1 MDALTP
7 FLFQYGLG
15 GAIFAVGL
23 YFGFKGGFLGLE
35 AGPKRRNLILSFA
48 GLFLLAGLQGYLQFI
63 APGEP
68 HTPPNGSVLPTGQ
81 FDRTF
86 DYAIMLVY
94 LAVILGLGVWFGRHS
109 NSTKDFFFGGQRF
122 SWWFITM
129 SLVATTVGS
138 YSFVKYSKVAY
149 QYGVSSSLSYLNDWF
164 WVPLF
169 LFGWLPIIFFSRVVS
184 IPEYFE
190 RRFGRGARLTVTVM
204 LLIYLIGYVGINL
217 YTMGKALH
225 YLVGVDVLTAAIGV
239 ACFSAVYVTWGGQ
252 TSVIVT
258 DLFQGIMLFA
268 TGLLILWLGF
278 QYFDGAGGFW
288 SALKPEHRMAFTNLN
303 DDPSFS
309 TVGVFWQDAAA
320 NTAVF
325 YFLNQGIMMRFLSV
339 KSVNEGKK
347 ALIAT
352 VAILM
357 PIAAIVVASGG
368 WIGSAMQS
376 SGMLPTDV
384 DPKRVFFIVADI
396 IAVPGVFGLV
406 MAALTAALMS
416 TVDTLITA
424 VAAVAVNDV
433 YKPYVKSDAPDGHY
447 LKVARYTSIVA
458 TLVGIAL
465 VPVFDSFD
473 SIYSAHGAFT
483 AAVTPP
489 LVVALLLAFLW
500 PRFTPTAAV
509 ATLAGGF
516 GLVLLSIAFP
526 ELVAPFAHGVPRATN
541 PDGTLVE
548 GAKAYKFMRAFYGLS
563 VSLAIGVIVTFLTK
577 PKRDEDMLG
586 LTYKTSTYFAKT
598 KSKNPMEVY
607 QSAPQFS
614 ASVTLTTSDINVTAD
629 GLPLISLSQ
638 RAADALGADE
648 GDRLLLSDHR
658 WWFGGLRSTQVEVG
672 TIEERVEGPDVY
684 LTKALAQRVQAHTH
698 AAVKAE
704 RLL

>member
-1 MDALTP
+1 MDALSP

-15 GAIFAVGL
+15 GLIFAVGL
-23 YFGFKGGFLGLE
+23 FFGFKSGFLGFE
-35 AGPKRRNLILSFA
+35 AGPKRRNLILSFG
-48 GLFLLAGLQGYLQFI
+48 GLFLLAALQGYLQFV
-63 APGEP
+63 APAAP
-68 HTPPNGSVLPTGQ
+68 HNPIEGQPLPTGQ
-81 FDRTF
+81 FDRSF
-86 DYAIMLVY
+86 DYAIMLGY
-94 LAVILGLGVWFGRHS
+94 LAIILGLGVWFGRHS

-149 QYGVSSSLSYLNDWF
+149 QHGVSSSLSYLNDWF

-190 RRFGRGARLTVTVM
+190 RRFGKAARLTVTVM

-225 YLVGVDVLTAAIGV
+225 YLVGVEVLTAAIGV

-268 TGLLILWLGF
+268 TGLLILYLGF

-303 DDPSFS
+303 ENPSFS

-376 SGMLPTDV
+376 SGMLPPDV
-384 DPKRVFFIVADI
+384 EAKRIFFVVADI

-433 YKPYVKSDAPDGHY
+433 YKPYVNADAEDSHY
-447 LKVARYTSIVA
+447 LRVARYTSIGA
-458 TLVGIAL
+458 TLIGIAL
-465 VPVFDSFD
+465 VPVFNSFD

-489 LVVALLLAFLW
+489 LVVALMLSFLW
-500 PRFTPTAAV
+500 PRFTSSAAV
-509 ATLAGGF
+509 STLAGGF

-526 ELVAPFAHGVPRATN
+526 ELVAPFSHGVPRTTA
-541 PDGTLVE
+541 DGTLLE
-548 GAKAYKFMRAFYGLS
+548 GAKAYKFTRAFYGIS
-563 VSLAIGVIVTFLTK
+563 VSLVIGVLVTLFTRARK
-577 PKRDEDMLG
+577 SEDILG
-586 LTYKTSTYFAKT
+586 LTYKTSTHFAKT
-598 KSKNPMEVY
+598 KSKDPIEVY
-607 QSAPQFS
+607 RPAQQSHARVHRIVQKLS
-614 ASVTLTTSDINVTAD
+614 TTKD
-629 GLPLISLSQ
+629 GLPIVSLSQ
-638 RAADALGADE
+638 QIADELGAE
-648 GDRLLLSDHR
+648 VGDRLLLSDHR

-672 TIEERVEGPDVY
+672 ALGLEADGADIEISVD
-684 LTKALAQRVQAHTH
+684 LARRVQANTT
-698 AAVKAE
+698 ALVKAE

>member
-1 MDALTP
+1 MNAIIP
-7 FLFQYGLG
+7 FAYQYALG
-15 GAIFAVGL
+15 GLIFGTGI
-23 YFGFKGGFLGLE
+23 YFGVKGGFLGFE
-35 AGPKRRNLILSFA
+35 AGPKRRNLLLSFG
-48 GLFLLAGLQGYLQFI
+48 GLFLLAGIQGYLQFV
-63 APGEP
+63 APLGA
-68 HTPPNGSVLPTGQ
+68 HSPPSSELLPTGQ
-81 FDRTF
+81 FDRTL
-86 DYAIMLVY
+86 DYGIMIGYLV
-94 LAVILGLGVWFGRHS
+94 VILGLGIWFGRHS
-109 NSTKDFFFGGQRF
+109 SSTKDFFFGGQRF

-184 IPEYFE
+184 IPEYFD
-190 RRFGRGARLTVTVM
+190 RRFGSGARLTVTIM

-225 YLVGVDVLTAAIGV
+225 YLVGVDVLTAAIAV

-278 QYFDGAGGFW
+278 SYFDGFDGFW
-288 SALKPEHRMAFTNLN
+288 AALKPDHRMAFTNFN
-303 DDPSFS
+303 EDPSFS
-309 TVGVFWQDAAA
+309 TVGIFWQDAAA

-325 YFLNQGIMMRFLSV
+325 YFLNQGVMMRFLSV

-376 SGMLPTDV
+376 AGMIPVDV
-384 DPKRVFFIVADI
+384 DPKRIFFIVADI

-424 VAAVAVNDV
+424 VAAVCVNDV
-433 YKPYVKSDAPDGHY
+433 YRPYIKPNQADSHY
-447 LKVARYTSIVA
+447 LKIARYTSIGA
-458 TLVGIAL
+458 TLVGISL
-465 VPVFDSFD
+465 VPVFDAFG

-489 LVVALLLAFLW
+489 LVVALLFAFLW
-500 PRFTPTAAV
+500 PRFTSAAAV
-509 ATLAGGF
+509 STIAGGF
-516 GLVLLSIAFP
+516 ALVMLSVVFP
-526 ELVAPFAHGVPRATN
+526 ELVAPFSHGIPRTAA
-541 PDGTLVE
+541 DGTLLE
-548 GAKAYKFMRAFYGLS
+548 GAKAYKFTRAFYGIS
-563 VSLAIGVIVTFLTK
+563 VSVVIGIVVTFLTQ
-577 PKRDEDMLG
+577 PKSRSEILG
-586 LTYKTSTYFAKT
+586 LTFDTSTHFAKT
-598 KSKNPMEVY
+598 RSSNPMEVY
-607 QSAPQFS
+607 AAPVTYL
-614 ASVTLTTSDINVTAD
+614 ASNVGTDATVTLTVD
-629 GLPLISLSQ
+629 GLPRISVSQ
-638 RAADALGADE
+638 ALAESLGAVT
-648 GDRLLLSDHR
+648 GDRLLISDHR
-658 WWFGGLRSTQVEVG
+658 WWYGGLRSTQIEVG
-672 TIEERVEGPDVY
+672 DVDSNAQAPDLGLDHA
-684 LTKALAQRVQAHTH
+684 LTQRIRASASAGIV
-698 AAVKAE
+698 VE

>member
-1 MDALTP
+1 MDSLSP

-15 GAIFAVGL
+15 GVIFSVGL

-35 AGPKRRNLILSFA
+35 AGPKRRNLLLSFG
-48 GLFLLAGLQGYLQFI
+48 GLFLLAGLQGYLQFV
-63 APGEP
+63 APSAPHAPPVSGE
-68 HTPPNGSVLPTGQ
+68 LPTGQ
-81 FDRTF
+81 FDRTL
-86 DYAIMLVY
+86 DYVIMGGYLVI
-94 LAVILGLGVWFGRHS
+94 ILGLGVWFGRHS

-190 RRFGRGARLTVTVM
+190 RRFGRPARLTVTVM

-225 YLVGVDVLTAAIGV
+225 YLIGVDVLTAAIGV
-239 ACFSAVYVTWGGQ
+239 ACFSAIYVTWGGQ

-268 TGLLILWLGF
+268 TGLIILWLGF
-278 QYFDGAGGFW
+278 AYFDGAGGFW
-288 SALKPEHRMAFTNLN
+288 SALRPEHRMAFTNLN
-303 DDPSFS
+303 TDPSFS

-347 ALIAT
+347 ALVAT

-376 SGMLPTDV
+376 AGMLAPDV
-384 DPKRVFFIVADI
+384 DAKRVFFIVADI

-433 YKPYVKSDAPDGHY
+433 YKPYVKADRSDSHY
-447 LKVARYTSIVA
+447 LQVARYTSIAA
-458 TLVGIAL
+458 TLIGIAL
-465 VPVFDSFD
+465 VPVFDSFG

-500 PRFTPTAAV
+500 PRFTPSAAV

-516 GLVLLSIAFP
+516 ALVLLSIAIP
-526 ELVAPFAHGVPRATN
+526 ELVAPFSHGVPRTTA
-541 PDGTLVE
+541 DGTFLE
-548 GAKAYKFMRAFYGLS
+548 GAKAYKFTRAFYGLS
-563 VSLAIGVIVTFLTK
+563 VSLAIGVIVTFLTTPRRK
-577 PKRDEDMLG
+577 EDIMG
-586 LTYKTSTYFAKT
+586 LTYGTSTYFART
-598 KSKNPMEVY
+598 RSNNPVDVY
-607 QSAPQFS
+607 RNA
-614 ASVTLTTSDINVTAD
+614 AKIELRIGRLEHELTVSDD
-629 GLPLISLSQ
+629 GLPIIALSE
-638 RAADALGADE
+638 RAADSLGASQ

-658 WWFGGLRSTQVEVG
+658 WWFGGLRSTQVQVDKIMQD
-672 TIEERVEGPDVY
+672 TSDLDLHLPTSIS
-684 LTKALAQRVQAHTH
+684 KRVQAHPN
-698 AAVKAE
+698 AIVIAE